1 MRSKWLLLTAGF
13 GSPDMNAA
21 AERVKSQAISLGIF
35 DRVLAFSDADLE
47 TACPDVY
54 KNYREYLSPSH
65 KGFGYFSWKVE
76 LVSSALSGKFGDF
89 DGVVWVDAGC
99 EIYNAPWT
107 RWRLRRWLKQT
118 EKKGVFAYTL
128 STPEQDFT
136 KKTLFN
142 LFPNLNKEDRSPQFQ
157 ATWFIL
163 HGEKGRS
170 IANEWFRIALLNIST
185 LDLSASPGGEVPSFV
200 EHRSEQSI
208 LSLILKNKK
217 ENSAKFYFP
226 YSGFGTYKSQVIAL
240 TNPIWVSR
248 NRSGRSI
255 IGSQFHLKR

>member
-21 AERVKSQAISLGIF
+21 AERVKGQALSLGIF

-47 TACPDVY
+47 TACPSVY
-54 KNYREYLSPSH
+54 MNYREYLSPSH

-76 LVSSALSGKFGDF
+76 LVSSALLGKFGDY

-99 EIYNAPWT
+99 EIYNSPWT
-107 RWRLRRWLKQT
+107 RYRLRRWLKQT
-118 EKKGVFAYTL
+118 EEEGVFAYTL
-128 STPEQDFT
+128 NTPEQDFT
-136 KKTLFN
+136 KKALFS

-170 IANEWFRIALLNIST
+170 IANEWLRIALLNIST
-185 LDLSASPGGEVPSFV
+185 LDLSTSPGGEVPSFV
-200 EHRSEQSI
+200 EHRFDQSI
-208 LSLILKNKK
+208 LSLVLKDFQV
-217 ENSAKFYFP
+217 SAQRYLPAGGNTGLLSLIRAKA
-226 YSGFGTYKSQVIAL
+226 SH
-240 TNPIWVSR
+240 PIWTSR
-248 NRSGRSI
+248 NRTGKSTI
-255 IGSQFHLKR
+255 

>member
-200 EHRSEQSI
+200 EHRFDQSI
-208 LSLILKNKK
+208 LSLVLKDSKVSAERYIPAGGNTGIL
-217 ENSAKFYFP
+217 SLIRAR
-226 YSGFGTYKSQVIAL
+226 TL
-240 TNPIWVSR
+240 HPIWTSR
-248 NRSGRSI
+248 NRTGQTIAGYR
-255 IGSQFHLKR
+255 FK